1 MAQEGN
7 AASKDHNRMITEI
20 EELFTETSSDTGILA
35 EGIESLVDWPDYL
48 DNGTLGF
55 EFDETFPS
63 VGWS

>member
-1 MAQEGN
+1 
-7 AASKDHNRMITEI
+7 MITEI
-20 EELFTETSSDTGILA
+20 EDLFTETSLNTELLV

-55 EFDETFPS
+55 EFDGTFPS

>member
-1 MAQEGN
+1 MAQYGN

-20 EELFTETSSDTGILA
+20 EDLFTETPLNTELLV

-63 VGWS
+63 AG